1 MTACPPIQPA
11 QQQANLQA
19 QPQVHT
25 LFEPHPRHWKQLLQ
39 SHAKARITTNDKETT
54 RTREQLGLPTN
65 KPIVLTGHQPGFHHA
80 GIAAKA
86 FAAAQLAESANA
98 QAVWIVVDHDSTDPL
113 SLNLPAGNTRI
124 PPTNATNNA
133 HLAPRQRQP
142 VNTKPAQPNHAS
154 PASTAANLLSRHAT
168 APSLAIQS
176 ARAFLDHLH
185 LLHRFII
192 LPASELTKTD
202 RFQQLTAQLV
212 AKTFPIITAY
222 NAAAAAHPQAKIRPL
237 LQSTTAWFAEL
248 PLWKLP
254 PNQPRQPVTL
264 DEAQHWFDYKS
275 AQPTDLFKAIR
286 DQLAPRAI
294 FMTLLCRLDIADL
307 FIHGQGGHTYEQ
319 VTDHWHKL
327 WNPSPTTPLA
337 PVTLATADAYPTTP
351 TITNTK
357 PLTQQ
362 QAAEQH
368 TKALWLARAATHNPN
383 LLSDTNAQHTKQ
395 SILDQIRTSKQT
407 LGRGNPQTAALHRN
421 LREHLQTYRAANA
434 DKLAKLQSQT
444 RGTRQQLT
452 GAISASD
459 RTISTLALPP
469 STLAELE
476 QAVSSAFNTP
486 TP

>member
-11 QQQANLQA
+11 QQQAHIQA
-19 QPQVHT
+19 QAQVHT
-25 LFEPHPRHWKQLLQ
+25 HFEPHPRHWKQLLQ
-39 SHAKARITTNDKETT
+39 SHAKARIAANDKETT

-98 QAVWIVVDHDSTDPL
+98 QAVWIVVDHDNTDPL
-113 SLNLPAGNTRI
+113 SLNLQAGNTRI
-124 PPTNATNNA
+124 PSTNATKNA

-142 VNTKPAQPNHAS
+142 VNTQPAQPNHAS
-154 PASTAANLLSRHAT
+154 PASTAANLLSRHAN

-176 ARAFLDHLH
+176 ARAFLDHLQ
-185 LLHRFII
+185 LLDHFIV
-192 LPASELTKTD
+192 LPASDLTKTD
-202 RFQQLTAQLV
+202 HFQQLTAQLV
-212 AKTFPIITAY
+212 TKTFPIITAY
-222 NAAAAAHPQAKIRPL
+222 NAAAAAHPQAKVRPL
-237 LQSTTAWFAEL
+237 LQSKTAWFAEL

-254 PNQPRQPVTL
+254 PNEPRLPVTL
-264 DEAQHWFDYKS
+264 DEAQHWFDHNT

-294 FMTLLCRLDIADL
+294 FMTILCRLNIADI
-307 FIHGQGGHTYEQ
+307 FIHGQGGYKYEQ

-327 WNPSPTTPLA
+327 WNPTPTTPLV

-351 TITNTK
+351 KISNTNHLTK
-357 PLTQQ
+357 Q

-368 TKALWLARAATHNPN
+368 TNALWFARAATHNPN
-383 LLSDTNAQHTKQ
+383 LLSDTDAQHTKQ

-407 LGRGNPQTAALHRN
+407 LGRGNPQTAALHRK
-421 LREHLQTYRAANA
+421 LREHLQKYRAANA
-434 DKLAKLQSQT
+434 DQLAKLQAQT
-444 RGTRQQLT
+444 RVTRQQLAGT
-452 GAISASD
+452 ISVSD

-469 STLAELE
+469 STLGELE
-476 QAVSSAFNTP
+476 QAVRSAFNTP